1 MPLYEATV
9 YLSMLGVLFG
19 LYKGDRGWGRTLLGV
34 SMVLL
39 IVQLLLFA
47 PQLFPGVF

>member
-9 YLSMLGVLFG
+9 YLSMLAVLLG
-19 LYKGDRGWGRTLLGV
+19 LYKGDTSWGRTLLGV

>member
-9 YLSMLGVLFG
+9 YLSMLGALLG
-19 LYKGDRGWGRTLLGV
+19 LYKGDTSWGRTLLGV

-39 IVQLLLFA
+39 IAQLLLFA
-47 PQLFPGVF
+47 PQLFPGLF